1 MLAKRIIPCLDV
13 KDGKVVK
20 GVKFDNHEIVGDII
34 ELASRYSNDG
44 ADELVFY
51 DISASTKNEVVKTKW
66 VELVAR
72 KINIPFCVA
81 GGIKTLNIAERV
93 LNLGA
98 DKISINTPALQ
109 DPELITNLA
118 NAFGSQCVVV
128 GVDSFYDG
136 KKYSVYAK
144 TGDPKTKYKTTKDT
158 VSWVK
163 EAQERGAGEIVL
175 NCINQDGVRKG
186 YDLEQLSLIRKQIN
200 IPLIASGGA
209 GKKEDFLD
217 VFENNCVDGALAA
230 SIFHKKIITIG
241 EVKKFLIDNGVNI
254 RNGN

>member
-1 MLAKRIIPCLDV
+1 MLTKRIIPCLDV
-13 KDGKVVK
+13 KKGHVVK
-20 GVKFDNHEIVGDII
+20 GIKFKNHKIMGDPV
-34 ELASRYSNDG
+34 ELAIKYSDQN

-51 DISASTKNEVVKTKW
+51 DIYSSVEDSSVPSSWIENIAKN
-66 VELVAR
+66 
-72 KINIPFCVA
+72 IDIPFCVA
-81 GGIKTLNIAERV
+81 GGIKSLSKASQILNI
-93 LNLGA
+93 GA

-136 KKYSVYAK
+136 NKFSVYAK

-230 SIFHKKIITIG
+230 SIFHKKIISIG